1 MDEIRRKAEELFRTV
16 VKDANNRQVPKERLI
31 GKLETALR
39 QARLEENKAC
49 EEICINTC
57 SRVCTKSIDAIA
69 KRRGEE

>member
-1 MDEIRRKAEELFRTV
+1 MNEDRRKAEELVNV
-16 VKDANNRQVPKERLI
+16 VFPMPSAESQEWAITKVTEAI
-31 GKLETALR
+31 R

-57 SRVCTKSIDAIA
+57 SRVCTKSIDDIA